1 MIHKEWQAAMVTH
14 AFAPVF
20 LVGIVLML
28 VVGVLPDR
36 LHQYSVCRIATV
48 ERYTGFMP
56 SLSMGII
63 VYWILR
69 LVGLL

>member
-1 MIHKEWQAAMVTH
+1 MLTH

-20 LVGIVLML
+20 LVGFVLML
-28 VVGVLPDR
+28 VVGVMPDR
-36 LHQYSVCRIATV
+36 LHQHSVRRIAAL

-56 SLSMGII
+56 LLLIGII

-69 LVGLL
+69 SVGLL